1 MNKSTKIWI
10 NYATGGIVSV
20 LLLAAIY
27 KQVQKQLGDR
37 GTSTLTDT
45 GPNYFLVAAIVLMLA
60 NSFLESY
67 KWFSLVRRS
76 EPVSYGRALASYLA
90 GIAFSIITP
99 NRIGEYPGRILYLGR
114 GSTMHYIG
122 VSVTGVL
129 SQLAAI
135 WFLGLAGLVYYNIAF
150 PDHLAQAALV
160 VCVVINILLGFL
172 YLNFDRWL
180 SLLERIPWLRRF
192 SVYGKL
198 MGRMPVAEKWRILT
212 ISIVR
217 VMVFTAQYLFLLTWM
232 NVDVPI
238 VAGFC
243 LSALF
248 FWVLAVVPSLAL
260 TELGVRGT
268 VSLFIFGHFSVN
280 TVGILAA
287 TTCLWLLNLVI
298 PAVPGSILITKMKWL
313 R

>member
-1 MNKSTKIWI
+1 LNKSTKIWI
-10 NYATGGIVSV
+10 NYAIGGIVSV

-27 KQVQKQLGDR
+27 KQVQQQLGDT
-37 GTSTLTDT
+37 GTAKLTNT
-45 GPNYFLVAAIVLMLA
+45 GPIYLLAAAIVLMLA

-67 KWFSLVRRS
+67 KWFSLVRRT
-76 EPVSYGRALASYLA
+76 EQVSYGTALASYLA

-114 GSTMHYIG
+114 GNTMHYIG
-122 VSVTGVL
+122 VSVAGVL

-135 WFLGLAGLVYYNIAF
+135 WFLGLAGLVYYNITF
-150 PDHLAQAALV
+150 PGKPAQAALLG
-160 VCVVINILLGFL
+160 CVVINILLGL
-172 YLNFDRWL
+172 VYLNFDRWL
-180 SLLERIPWLRRF
+180 SLMERVPWLRRF

-198 MGRMPVAEKWRILT
+198 MGRMPAAEKWRILT

-217 VMVFTAQYLFLLTWM
+217 VFVFTAQYLILLQWM
-232 NVDVPI
+232 KVDVPI
-238 VAGFC
+238 AAGFF

-268 VSLFIFGHFSVN
+268 VSLFIFGHFSAN

-287 TTCLWLLNLVI
+287 TTVLWFLNLVI

>member
-10 NYATGGIVSV
+10 NYAIGGIVSV
-20 LLLAAIY
+20 LLLVAIY
-27 KQVQKQLGDR
+27 KQVQQQLGDR
-37 GTSTLTDT
+37 GTATLTNT
-45 GPNYFLVAAIVLMLA
+45 GPTYLLLTAIVLMLA

-122 VSVTGVL
+122 VSVAGVL

-150 PDHLAQAALV
+150 PGHAAQAALLG
-160 VCVVINILLGFL
+160 CVVINILLGLL
-172 YLNFDRWL
+172 YFNFDVWL
-180 SLLERIPWLRRF
+180 SLLERIRWMRRF

-217 VMVFTAQYLFLLTWM
+217 VMVFTAQYLILLQWM
-232 NVDVPI
+232 KVDVPI
-238 VAGFC
+238 AAGFF

-268 VSLFIFGHFSVN
+268 VSLFIFGHFSAN

-287 TTCLWLLNLVI
+287 TTVLWFLNLVI

>member
-10 NYATGGIVSV
+10 NYTIGGIVSV
-20 LLLAAIY
+20 LLLVAIY
-27 KQVQKQLGDR
+27 KQVQQQLGDR
-37 GTSTLTDT
+37 GTATLTNT
-45 GPNYFLVAAIVLMLA
+45 GPAHLLLTAIGLMLA

-67 KWFSLVRRS
+67 KWFTLVRRT
-76 EPVSYGRALASYLA
+76 EQVSYGTAVASYLA

-114 GSTMHYIG
+114 GTTMHYIG
-122 VSVTGVL
+122 VSVAGVL

-135 WFLGLAGLVYYNIAF
+135 WFLGLAGLVYYNLAF

-172 YLNFDRWL
+172 YLNFERWL

-198 MGRMPVAEKWRILT
+198 MGRMPATEKWRILT

-217 VMVFTAQYLFLLTWM
+217 VFVFTAQYLILLQWM
-232 NVDVPI
+232 KVDVPI
-238 VAGFC
+238 AAGFF

-268 VSLFIFGHFSVN
+268 VSLFIFGHFSAN

-287 TTCLWLLNLVI
+287 TTVLWFLNLVI